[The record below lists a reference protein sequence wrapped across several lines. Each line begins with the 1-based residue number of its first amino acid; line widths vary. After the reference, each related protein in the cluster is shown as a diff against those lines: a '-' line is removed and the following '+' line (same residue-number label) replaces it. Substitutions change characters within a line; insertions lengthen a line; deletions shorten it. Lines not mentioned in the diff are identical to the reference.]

1 MNIHILLVDDEAID
15 LEWLRVRVEATHCQG
30 LRVAG
35 TAKSGFAALAC
46 MKQERIDI
54 ILSDIRMPIMSGF
67 EFARKAREIN
77 PEVRIA
83 FISGHE
89 DFSYA
94 KEALQLEAY
103 DYLLKPVDD
112 GELAK
117 MIAGLCAKVEEDRR
131 HRSTLSEALPYV
143 QRELLLRW
151 FHEASPATAEERL
164 TEFVTPFIE
173 KGTAVAL
180 IEADDFERHSKEL
193 TIEGRRELWTSVEQ
207 HLMEI
212 VQKKGLGN
220 LMIGFANRFVLL
232 TAGGVEIGTKL
243 EELIDAFREAFPF
256 TITVGIGVRA
266 YSPEELHNSYRQAE
280 MALSIKWILGKN
292 RVIRDI
298 TSQQPVKTGAVPIE
312 RIFEELL
319 QAILDYDLVKIDD
332 GLTAI
337 FRPDFAPH
345 RKSEA
350 YDLIIRMTSKLHG
363 DLQQLNENLY
373 ELLNWESH
381 QPDVLFEFETMN
393 DIVSWLRRRLF
404 ELSELLFM
412 KRRKQDRKLIA
423 DIMSYVEGLLEN
435 KVTLKEV
442 AAKFDFTPNYLGH
455 LFKAE
460 TGMGFSDFMN
470 TIRMKRACELLDNP
484 WMKVYEIADKIGYK
498 NVIYFNRF
506 FKQATGMTPR
516 DYRKK
521 NKI

>member
-1 MNIHILLVDDEAID
+1 MNINILLVDDEAID
-15 LEWLRVRVEATHCQG
+15 LEWLRVRVEATDCQG

-35 TAKSGFAALAC
+35 TAKSGFAALTL

-54 ILSDIRMPIMSGF
+54 VLSDIRMPIMSGF

-89 DFSYA
+89 DFGYA
-94 KEALQLEAY
+94 KEAIQLEAY

-112 GELAK
+112 DELAK

-131 HRSTLSEALPYV
+131 LHSSLSEALPFV

-151 FHEASPATAEERL
+151 FQEASPGIAEERVA
-164 TEFVTPFIE
+164 EFVSPFIE

-180 IEADDFERHSKEL
+180 IEADDFERHSKDMTVED
-193 TIEGRRELWTSVEQ
+193 RRALWTRIEQ
-207 HLMEI
+207 HLIES
-212 VQKKGLGN
+212 VQTKRLGS
-220 LMIGFANRFVLL
+220 LMNGYANRFVLL
-232 TAGGVEIGTKL
+232 ATGGADIGNEL
-243 EELIDAFREAFPF
+243 EELIRSFGKSFPF
-256 TITVGIGVRA
+256 TLTIGLGVRA
-266 YSPEELHNSYRQAE
+266 YSEDELHQSYRQAE
-280 MALSIKWILGKN
+280 MALSIKWVLGKN
-292 RVIRDI
+292 RVIRDV
-298 TSQQPVKTGAVPIE
+298 TFEQPVKVGTVNTE
-312 RIFEELL
+312 QIFEEVL

-337 FRPDFAPH
+337 FRPDLALH

-350 YDLIIRMTSKLHG
+350 YDLINRMTSKLHG
-363 DLQQLNENLY
+363 DLQKLNENLY

-393 DIVSWLRRRLF
+393 DIVSWLRRRFF
-404 ELSELLFM
+404 ELSELLYM

-423 DIMSYVEGLLEN
+423 EIRSYVEERLEN

-442 AAKFDFTPNYLGH
+442 AARFDFTPNYLGH
-455 LFKAE
+455 LFKTE
-460 TGMGFSDFMN
+460 TGMGFSEFMN
-470 TIRMKRACELLDNP
+470 DITMKRACELLDNP
-484 WMKVYEIADKIGYK
+484 RLKVYEIADKIGYR
-498 NVIYFNRF
+498 NVIYFNRS
-506 FKQATGMTPR
+506 FKQAIGMSPR
-516 DYRKK
+516 EYRKK

>member
-1 MNIHILLVDDEAID
+1 MLVDDEAID
-15 LEWLRVRVEATHCQG
+15 LEWLRVRVEATHPQG
-30 LRVAG
+30 LRVVG
-35 TAKSGFAALAC
+35 TAKSGFAALAL
-46 MKQERIDI
+46 MKEERVDI

-67 EFARKAREIN
+67 EFARKARDIN

-94 KEALQLEAY
+94 KEAMQLEAY

-117 MIAGLCAKVEEDRR
+117 MITGLCAKVEEDRR
-131 HRSTLSEALPYV
+131 HRSTLIEALPYV

-151 FHEASPATAEERL
+151 FQEASSAAAEERL
-164 TEFVTPFIE
+164 NEFVAPFIE

-193 TIEGRRELWTSVEQ
+193 TVEERRELWTSVEQ
-207 HLMEI
+207 YLMDT
-212 VQKKGLGN
+212 VKKNGLGS
-220 LMIGFANRFVLL
+220 LMNGFANRFVLL
-232 TAGGVEIGTKL
+232 STGGVETEL
-243 EELIDAFREAFPF
+243 EDLIRVFREAFPF
-256 TITVGIGVRA
+256 TITIGLGVRA
-266 YSPEELHNSYRQAE
+266 HSQDELHNSYRQAE
-280 MALSIKWILGKN
+280 VALSIKWMLGKN
-292 RVIRDI
+292 RVIREM
-298 TSQQPVKTGAVPIE
+298 TSQQLMRTGTVQVE
-312 RIFEELL
+312 QIFDELL

-332 GLTAI
+332 CLMAI

-363 DLQQLNENLY
+363 DIQQLQENLY

-381 QPDVLFEFETMN
+381 QPDILFEFETMN

-423 DIMSYVEGLLEN
+423 DMMNYVEGLIEN

-470 TIRMKRACELLDNP
+470 NVRMKRACELLDDP
-484 WMKVYEIADKIGYK
+484 RMKVYEIADKIGYK
-498 NVIYFNRF
+498 NVIYFNRS

>member
-1 MNIHILLVDDEAID
+1 MTINILLVDDEAID
-15 LEWLRVRVEATHCQG
+15 LEWLRVRVEAAQCPG

-35 TAKSGFAALAC
+35 TVKSGFAALAC
-46 MKQERIDI
+46 MKEERIDI
-54 ILSDIRMPIMSGF
+54 VLSDIRMPIMSGF
-67 EFARKAREIN
+67 EFARKAKEIN

-94 KEALQLEAY
+94 KEAIQLEAY

-112 GELAK
+112 DELAT
-117 MIAGLCAKVEEDRR
+117 MIEGLCAKVEEDRR
-131 HRSTLSEALPYV
+131 HRSSLSEALPYV

-151 FHEASPATAEERL
+151 FQEASPVTAEERL
-164 TEFVTPFIE
+164 AEYMAPFIE

-180 IEADDFERHSKEL
+180 IDADDLERYSKEM
-193 TIEGRRELWTSVEQ
+193 TVEERRALWTSVEQ
-207 HLMEI
+207 HLMDS
-212 VQKKGLGN
+212 VRTKGLGN
-220 LMIGFANRFVLL
+220 LMNGFANRFVLL
-232 TAGGVEIGTKL
+232 ATGGVGIGQEL
-243 EELIDAFREAFPF
+243 EELIRAFGERFPF
-256 TITVGIGVRA
+256 TLTVGLGDRA
-266 YSPEELHNSYRQAE
+266 YSQDELHYSYRQAE
-280 MALSIKWILGKN
+280 MALSIKWVLGKN

-298 TSQQPVKTGAVPIE
+298 TSQQPVKSGTVHIE
-312 RIFEELL
+312 RIFEEVL

-337 FRPDFAPH
+337 FRPDYAPH

-404 ELSELLFM
+404 ELSELLFV
-412 KRRKQDRKLIA
+412 KRRKHDRKLIA
-423 DIMSYVEGLLEN
+423 DIRSYVGERLDN

-470 TIRMKRACELLDNP
+470 DVRMKRACELLDDP
-484 WMKVYEIADKIGYK
+484 RLKVYEIADRIGYK
-498 NVIYFNRF
+498 NVIYFNRS

-516 DYRKK
+516 EYRKK

>member
-15 LEWLRVRVEATHCQG
+15 LEWLRVRVEATQCQG
-30 LRVAG
+30 LRVVG
-35 TAKSGFAALAC
+35 TAKSGFAALDF
-46 MKQERIDI
+46 MKDERVDI

-67 EFARKAREIN
+67 EFARKARAIN

-89 DFSYA
+89 DFNYA
-94 KEALQLEAY
+94 KEAMQLEAY

-112 GELAK
+112 DELAT
-117 MIAGLCAKVEEDRR
+117 MIAGLCSKVEEDRR
-131 HRSTLSEALPYV
+131 QRSTLSEALPYV

-151 FHEASPATAEERL
+151 FQEASPNAVEERL
-164 TEFVTPFIE
+164 SAFVAPFIE
-173 KGTAVAL
+173 KGTVVAL
-180 IEADDFERHSKEL
+180 IEVDDFERHSKEL
-193 TIEGRRELWTSVEQ
+193 ILEERRALWTRLEQ
-207 HLMEI
+207 YLMEK
-212 VQKKGLGN
+212 VQKNGLGILLN
-220 LMIGFANRFVLL
+220 GFANRFVLL
-232 TAGGVEIGTKL
+232 STGSIELGL
-243 EELIDAFREAFPF
+243 EELIRTFREVFPF
-256 TITVGIGVRA
+256 TITVGLGIRA
-266 YSPEELHNSYRQAE
+266 YSQVELHTSYRQAE
-280 MALSIKWILGKN
+280 MALSIKWMLGKN
-292 RVIRDI
+292 RVIREI
-298 TSQQPVKTGAVPIE
+298 TSEQPARTETVHVE
-312 RIFEELL
+312 RIFEELFK
-319 QAILDYDLVKIDD
+319 AILDYDLVKIDD
-332 GLTAI
+332 SLMAI

-381 QPDVLFEFETMN
+381 QPDILFEFETMN

-423 DIMSYVEGLLEN
+423 DIMNYVEGLIEN

-460 TGMGFSDFMN
+460 TGMGFSDYMN
-470 TIRMKRACELLDNP
+470 NVRMKRACELLDDP
-484 WMKVYEIADKIGYK
+484 RMKVYEIADKIGYK
-498 NVIYFNRF
+498 NVIYFNRS